1 MGVTDGEE
9 PLPRATVA
17 RGKPTPGARRRRR
30 STGFG
35 LGVAMFLPAVL
46 YVLLLVGVPFGMAF
60 FYAFSD
66 ARIGSG
72 GDNFVG
78 FENFSSILESASFKT
93 ALKNAFIFSIC
104 SQILVLVG
112 STALALALK
121 DKFRGR
127 GFVRFL
133 I

>member
-1 MGVTDGEE
+1 VAVT
-9 PLPRATVA
+9 RA
-17 RGKPTPGARRRRR
+17 RRSRSPGA
-30 STGFG
+30 GA

-46 YVLLLVGVPFGMAF
+46 YVLLLVAVPFGLAF

-72 GDNFVG
+72 GDEFVG
-78 FENFSSILESASFKT
+78 FENFKSILESPGFRT
-93 ALKNAFIFSIC
+93 ALKNSFIFTIS
-104 SQILVLVG
+104 SQILVLIG

-133 I
+133 ILLPWVAPISLGAIG

>member
-1 MGVTDGEE
+1 
-9 PLPRATVA
+9 
-17 RGKPTPGARRRRR
+17 
-30 STGFG
+30 
-35 LGVAMFLPAVL
+35 MFLPAVL

-72 GDNFVG
+72 GENFVG
-78 FENFSSILESASFKT
+78 WENFSSILENPAFRT
-93 ALKNAFIFSIC
+93 ALKNSFIFTIS
-104 SQILVLVG
+104 SQILVIVG

-133 I
+133 ILLPWVAPFSLGAIGR